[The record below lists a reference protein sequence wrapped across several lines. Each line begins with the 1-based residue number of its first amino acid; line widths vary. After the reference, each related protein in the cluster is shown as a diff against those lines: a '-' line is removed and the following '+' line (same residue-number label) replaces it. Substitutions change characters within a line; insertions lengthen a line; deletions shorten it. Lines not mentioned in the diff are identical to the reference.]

1 MIQECSLCG
10 LAVTSCCGWAMFT
23 VGTLVVKAALT
34 SWLQWLFCLL
44 LVHWA
49 EFERPVCCQHTSP
62 PLFTRAHYWK
72 ACCSFHGLPGGF
84 DWHSAYLSV
93 VKFCHGYSILKN
105 RAYSLCSQLRGLVE
119 GTTDV
124 LECRVTSLLPQ
135 GRNHFRV
142 VFVLFHTAAGCIRA
156 TLEGFLPSHG
166 GWVKVGLQG
175 NAEMGHRVLVHTLKV
190 LELAPACI
198 WLSGLGGWQEKY
210 HPPVLLFL
218 KNFLKIPA
226 PPTHV
231 LKISQ

>member
-1 MIQECSLCG
+1 MAEPCLLWAHWWLRLPLPAGCSDCFACCWCTGQSLKG
-10 LAVTSCCGWAMFT
+10 LFAVSTPPHPCSHVLTIERHAAVSMASQ
-23 VGTLVVKAALT
+23 VALT
-34 SWLQWLFCLL
+34 D
-44 LVHWA
+44 
-49 EFERPVCCQHTSP
+49 T
-62 PLFTRAHYWK
+62 
-72 ACCSFHGLPGGF
+72 
-84 DWHSAYLSV
+84 AYLSV